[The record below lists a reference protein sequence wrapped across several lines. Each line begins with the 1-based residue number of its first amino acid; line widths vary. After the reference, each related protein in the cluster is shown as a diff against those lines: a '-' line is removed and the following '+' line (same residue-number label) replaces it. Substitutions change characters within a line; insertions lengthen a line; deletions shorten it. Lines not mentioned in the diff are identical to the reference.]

1 MAVNSYVNPGQTLS
15 NEELGNFFSAMFTG
29 ADVTAPSA
37 TQGVFMHHDGGPLD
51 QFVGAGATS
60 PVSIG
65 TGWAMVANR
74 IIHNDAA
81 VNVTVDTPAAAARK
95 DRIIL
100 RYTWSTETADIL
112 LVKSAEGAA
121 DYASYAAYQDVD
133 PSATVWCIPL
143 YKVDIVPTTGAI
155 TLTDE
160 RDPIGGSLVIQNASI
175 RDAAARSVI
184 GRSAASIG
192 DVADIA
198 ATADGQVLTNTTA
211 GGIGFRTVST
221 AGLAADCVDNTILRN
236 SAALSVIGRAE
247 NSAGQPDDISSDA
260 DGQVLRRS
268 GTTIDFGTIGAAGI
282 ANDAIDSQHY
292 AAGSIDLEHMS
303 ANSVDSDQYVDGSID
318 LAHMSANSVDSDQY
332 VDGSI
337 DAAHIAANAV
347 GVAAIGTMVGGFLGR
362 QGGNATNWH
371 INGTTDY
378 TTGIN
383 VRFQCGCGYG
393 PGVVTF
399 PVAFSA
405 IPIVLVTPFDYLGN
419 YYVSLVGA
427 STFTLVNPQGAAFF
441 WLAIGSE

>member
-1 MAVNSYVNPGQTLS
+1 
-15 NEELGNFFSAMFTG
+15 MF
-29 ADVTAPSA
+29 
-37 TQGVFMHHDGGPLD
+37 
-51 QFVGAGATS
+51 
-60 PVSIG
+60 
-65 TGWAMVANR
+65 ANR
-74 IIHNDAA
+74 IIHNDTA

-160 RDPIGGSLVIQNASI
+160 RDPIGGSLVVQNGTI
-175 RDAAARSVI
+175 RDSAARSVL

-192 DVADIA
+192 DIADIA
-198 ATADGQVLTNTTA
+198 ATIDGQVLTNTTA
-211 GGIGFRTVST
+211 GGVGFRTVSS
-221 AGLAADCVDNTILRN
+221 AGLADEAVTDAKLRH
-236 SAALSVIGRAE
+236 STQYSIIGRAGSGTGDVADIAPSGY
-247 NSAGQPDDISSDA
+247 NTVLTCTNPGGTAFTTVATAMIADDAVTAAKVA
-260 DGQVLRRS
+260 DGA
-268 GTTIDFGTIGAAGI
+268 IDAAAKI
-282 ANDAIDSQHY
+282 ANDVINSQHY
-292 AAGSIDLEHMS
+292 AAGSIDAE
-303 ANSVDSDQYVDGSID
+303 
-318 LAHMSANSVDSDQY
+318 
-332 VDGSI
+332 
-337 DAAHIAANAV
+337 HIAANAV
-347 GVAAIGTMVGGFLGR
+347 GIAAIGTMVGGFLGR

-383 VRFQCGCGYG
+383 VRFQCGCGSG
-393 PGVVTF
+393 SGVVTF